1 MSARAWTIREVLEWT
16 TQDFAARGLATPR
29 LDAELVVAHA
39 LEIERI
45 GLYLDL
51 HRPLVDS
58 ERRRI
63 RSLVARRRQREPV
76 AYIVGH
82 KDFYGRRFFVNSSVL
97 IPRPDTETLVE
108 QALLCLPAEGEQ
120 CVLDVGTGS
129 GIVAITIALERPSA
143 SVTATDIS
151 EAALAV
157 ARANAQHHGAHDRI
171 RFERVDLF
179 AVETRYDLIVS
190 NPPYV
195 EQGVLAGLEPEVR
208 DHEPTLALDGG
219 PDGFRVLRGLLREGR
234 RVTEPGSNLL
244 VEVGLGQADAVVE
257 LGTGQAA
264 WERVAVHA
272 DINGIDRVV
281 QLRRV

>member
-1 MSARAWTIREVLEWT
+1 MV
-16 TQDFAARGLATPR
+16 TPR
-29 LDAELVVAHA
+29 LDAELLVAHA
-39 LEIERI
+39 LGIERI

-51 HRPLVDS
+51 HRPLVDD
-58 ERRRI
+58 ERSRI

-82 KDFYGRRFFVNSSVL
+82 KDFYGRRFFVNNSVL

-108 QALLCLPAEGEQ
+108 HALSYLPAEGEH

-129 GIVAITIALERPSA
+129 GIVAITIALERPSV

-151 EAALAV
+151 EAALVV
-157 ARANAQHHGAHDRI
+157 ARANAEHHGVDDRI

-179 AVETRYDLIVS
+179 PAETRYDLIVS

-195 EQGVLAGLEPEVR
+195 EKGVLASLEPEVR
-208 DHEPTLALDGG
+208 EHEPTLALDGG
-219 PDGFRVLRGLLREGR
+219 PDGLRVLRALLREGR
-234 RVTEPGSNLL
+234 RVTEAGSNLL
-244 VEVGLGQADAVVE
+244 IEVGLGQADAVVE
-257 LGTGQAA
+257 LGSGEAA
-264 WERVAVHA
+264 WERVGVHA
-272 DINGIDRVV
+272 DINRVERVV